1 VNIAILGTGRV
12 GGTLGRRWAQGGHH
26 VVFGSRTPRDDRV
39 KQLVAECGGNAE
51 ACSLADAVRAA
62 EVVIMALPWN
72 VAEEE
77 LTKHDLDG
85 KVLVD
90 CTNPLNA
97 QFTGLDLGFSTSAAE
112 AIAAWAKGA
121 RVVKA
126 FNTVSSAAMAD
137 PHFNGQPAAMFYCG
151 DDEEAKKI
159 VGRLASELGFDA
171 IDAGDL
177 HIARLL
183 EPLAMLYIHMAVN
196 KGWGSSRA
204 FRIVER
210 GAPSEGKS

>member
-26 VVFGSRTPRDDRV
+26 VVFGSRTPDDPRV
-39 KQLVAECGGNAE
+39 RRLLAECGDSAE
-51 ACSLADAVRAA
+51 AASLAEAVRSAG
-62 EVVIMALPWN
+62 VVIMALPWN

-97 QFTGLDLGFSTSAAE
+97 QFTGLDLGFTTSAAE

-126 FNTVSSAAMAD
+126 FNTVSSAAMTD
-137 PHFNGQPAAMFYCG
+137 PDYSGDPAAMFYCG

-159 VGRLASELGFDA
+159 VGRLAGELGFDA

-177 HIARLL
+177 QIARLL
-183 EPLAMLYIHMAVN
+183 EPLAMLYIHMAMN
-196 KGWGSSRA
+196 QGWGSSRA
-204 FRIVER
+204 FCIVQR
-210 GAPSEGKS
+210 GTRSEGKR